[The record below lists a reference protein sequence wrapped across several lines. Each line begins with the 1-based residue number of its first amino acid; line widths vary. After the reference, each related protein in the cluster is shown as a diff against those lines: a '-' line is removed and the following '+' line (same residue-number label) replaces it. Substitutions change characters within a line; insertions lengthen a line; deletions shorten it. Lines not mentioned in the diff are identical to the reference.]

1 MRAKNKL
8 LLTLAAVFTASM
20 VASNAAEPTVG
31 DDAPNFKLP
40 GSDGKTYELSA
51 YKGKQ
56 AVVVSWFPKAF
67 TGG

>member
-1 MRAKNKL
+1 MKMKTKL
-8 LLTLAAVFTASM
+8 MVALVAVFALSGSF
-20 VASNAAEPTVG
+20 VRAADPAVG

-40 GSDGKTYELSA
+40 ASDGKTYELSA
-51 YKGKQ
+51 FKGKQ